1 MLPLLEE
8 AYIKTG
14 KVKFVYKEYP
24 VVNGDLSVIASLS
37 AQCAGAQDQFW
48 AMNDWLFSN
57 GDVWKTQDSAEK
69 VITKMKEAATAIG
82 LDAAAFGKCFD
93 EQALIQQ
100 VVDDYREGQ
109 TFGIRGTPN
118 FVINGHWLQ
127 GLLPPE
133 EFSRII
139 DALIEEA
146 KTGNLPANV
155 VTVTPSPTPDTD
167 FSAEDHPA
175 RGDANAS
182 VTIVEFSDYQCP
194 FCLTHFQQT
203 MPQLLKDYIDTGKVK
218 YVFMDF
224 PLDSIHPQAR
234 KAAEAAECAG
244 AQDKYWEMHDKLFG
258 DQATWNGNDK
268 AVDVFKKYAAD
279 LKLDATA
286 FDKCLDEGKFAAEV
300 EADEQEGLAAGVTG
314 TPAFF
319 INGRYLSG
327 AQPFEVF
334 QQIIDSLL
342 AQ

>member
-14 KVKFVYKEYP
+14 KMKFVYKEYP
-24 VVNGDLSVIASLS
+24 VVSGGLSQIASMA
-37 AQCAGAQDQFW
+37 AQCAGAQNQFW

-57 GDVWKTQDSAEK
+57 GDAWKSLDSAEK
-69 VITKMKEAATAIG
+69 VIAKMTDGAKELG
-82 LDAAAFGKCFD
+82 LDVDAFGKCFD
-93 EQALIQQ
+93 EPTLFQQ
-100 VVDDYREGQ
+100 VVDDANEGQ

-127 GLLPPE
+127 GLLPIE
-133 EFSRII
+133 EFKRII
-139 DALIEEA
+139 DVLIAEA
-146 KTGNLPANV
+146 ETGKLPANV

-175 RGDANAS
+175 RGDANAP

-194 FCLTHFQQT
+194 FCLQHFQQT
-203 MPQLLKDYIDTGKVK
+203 MPQLLKEYIDTGKVK

-258 DQATWNGNDK
+258 DQAAWNGNDK

-279 LKLDATA
+279 LKLDAA
-286 FDKCLDEGKFAAEV
+286 GFAQCLDDGQFASEV

-319 INGRYLSG
+319 INGQFLSG

-334 QQIIDSLL
+334 QQIIDKLL